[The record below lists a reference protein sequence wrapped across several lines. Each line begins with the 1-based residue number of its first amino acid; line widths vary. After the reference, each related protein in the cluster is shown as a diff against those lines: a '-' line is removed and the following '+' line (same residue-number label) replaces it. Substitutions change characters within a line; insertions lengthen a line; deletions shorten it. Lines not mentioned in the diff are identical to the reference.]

1 MWSCEPLGIIFIHRQ
16 PEAAVVIHSWSSV
29 GRCYQLEEKG
39 SECVLDETHRN
50 TSGKGL
56 HSCTSGR
63 RQLCL
68 VVEVIGLGVSLGGL
82 HPTTL

>member
-16 PEAAVVIHSWSSV
+16 PEAAVLIHSWSSV

-39 SECVLDETHRN
+39 SERVLDEKHRN
-50 TSGKGL
+50 TSRKGL
-56 HSCTSGR
+56 HICTSGR

-68 VVEVIGLGVSLGGL
+68 AVEVIGPGVNLGRL